1 MGWWL
6 KQLLLVV
13 GLACA
18 AIGVFHFVLGVASVP
33 GEATAGATVD
43 SRERFYAAIFFG
55 FGAACVWLARQS
67 PIPPSPVR
75 WAAGI
80 FFAGGLGRVVS
91 LAVHG
96 RPHWFQVV
104 LLVVELILPVV
115 LFVLAG
121 ADARGHV
128 PGRSRPGEPMSPR
141 RPHQGIEEKTDEG
154 ELR

>member
-1 MGWWL
+1 MGRLL
-6 KQLLLVV
+6 KRLLLVV
-13 GLACA
+13 GLGCG

-33 GEATAGATVD
+33 GEAAAGATVD

-55 FGAACVWLARQS
+55 FGVACVWLARQS
-67 PIPPSPVR
+67 PIPPPPVR

-96 RPHWFQVV
+96 WPHWFQVV

-115 LFVLAG
+115 VFVLAD
-121 ADARGHV
+121 ADARGHG
-128 PGRSRPGEPMSPR
+128 PGRSRPGEPRSDGAVAPGDR
-141 RPHQGIEEKTDEG
+141 GGDR
-154 ELR
+154 

>member
-1 MGWWL
+1 MGWVL
-6 KQLLLVV
+6 KRLLLVV
-13 GLACA
+13 GVACA
-18 AIGVFHFVLGVASVP
+18 AIGAFHFVLGTASVP

-75 WAAGI
+75 WTAGI

-96 RPHWFQVV
+96 WPHWFQVV

-128 PGRSRPGEPMSPR
+128 PGRSRPGEPTSSR